1 MCKKW
6 KIQPS
11 FITIQSGI
19 LIKDIS
25 TYCEGRDQFLVL
37 SVLNPDRDVPRI
49 LKQFNWVDLLRF
61 QIHSDATSISSIWS
75 LDTDLAEYCGTLSI
89 PSLTNRCF
97 TFQYFYDSIEIHQY
111 RVVSIDLGSRYICPH
126 PSKLIC
132 SNIAAVL
139 QFLSASSLKEMFYL
153 RQYLS
158 TYFPQEQ
165 SYSISS
171 RISPCVYLGSHLL
184 LTSCSTNPRIYT
196 HLNLRQG
203 FKIPISGLFCYKW
216 TVTELYGDKEIE
228 RDQFKTVISK
238 VTILIK
244 IIHTWQ

>member
-1 MCKKW
+1 MSCKKW

-11 FITIQSGI
+11 FITIQLGI
-19 LIKDIS
+19 LVKDIS

-49 LKQFNWVDLLRF
+49 LKQLISSVSRFILTPHQYQVSEAWILIWPNIAGRYRF
-61 QIHSDATSISSIWS
+61 QVFQTDVLLFNIS
-75 LDTDLAEYCGTLSI
+75 TI
-89 PSLTNRCF
+89 PSK
-97 TFQYFYDSIEIHQY
+97 SINIE
-111 RVVSIDLGSRYICPH
+111 SFPSRYICPH

-139 QFLSASSLKEMFYL
+139 QFLSASWLKEMFYL

-184 LTSCSTNPRIYT
+184 LTSCSTNLGIYT

-203 FKIPISGLFCYKW
+203 FKIPISGLFCYK
-216 TVTELYGDKEIE
+216 
-228 RDQFKTVISK
+228 
-238 VTILIK
+238 
-244 IIHTWQ
+244 